1 MYVDTQ
7 KTAVAKRRIL
17 LVDDDE
23 RILRFLRLKLMA
35 SGYDV
40 ATAMTGHGAQGM
52 IESDAPD
59 ALILDLKMPG
69 MDGVEL
75 LRRLRKPWK
84 FPIVV
89 VTAAS
94 DLAADALSLGADA
107 YVPKPF
113 NLDELVSTVG
123 SLLARG

>member
-1 MYVDTQ
+1 MCVDTQ
-7 KTAVAKRRIL
+7 TTAVARRRIL

-23 RILRFLRLKLMA
+23 RILRFLRLKLLS

-40 ATAMTGHGAQGM
+40 STAMTGHGAQGM

-59 ALILDLKMPG
+59 VLILDLKMPG
-69 MDGVEL
+69 MGGVEL

-107 YVPKPF
+107 YLPKPF